1 MAGSTERIVREAT
14 EEERQRHAQV
24 RRDIEAEFPPLRPPR
39 EPSVRNRI
47 AAAARKSRLAAG
59 LTPEQLAARAGIP
72 HAAIVRDLEGG
83 RDVQLSEMEAVTSA
97 LGLTLEI
104 VAAAGPS

>member
-47 AAAARKSRLAAG
+47 AAAVRKARIAAG
-59 LTPEQLAARAGIP
+59 LSPEELAARAGVAD
-72 HAAIVRDLEGG
+72 AAVVRDLEAG
-83 RDVQLSEMEAVTSA
+83 RDVPISAIESVTAAMGLS
-97 LGLTLEI
+97 LQI
-104 VAAAGPS
+104 VGASQ